1 MLEVGDIP
9 RYINR
14 QERVFAGLD
23 FRVGQSMEEIE
34 HMAIA
39 ETLKAVGFDRR
50 RAAEILQIGLST
62 LYRKEKQYGLR
73 PPHSR

>member
-1 MLEVGDIP
+1 
-9 RYINR
+9 
-14 QERVFAGLD
+14 
-23 FRVGQSMEEIE
+23 MEEIE

-50 RAAEILQIGLST
+50 RAADILQIGLST